1 MANVYV
7 GDTATTITIA
17 MGTDVSSATTVAV
30 DVYKPDTLTAEV
42 WAATASTT
50 NIVVTVDGTTRAFD
64 VAGMYRLQPVITFLD
79 GGSGWSGKG
88 EMVWLRVHPVG
99 E

>member
-1 MANVYV
+1 
-7 GDTATTITIA
+7 
-17 MGTDVSSATTVAV
+17 
-30 DVYKPDTLTAEV
+30 
-42 WAATASTT
+42 
-50 NIVVTVDGTTRAFD
+50 